1 MAKYTLYK
9 YQQEAVDKLVE
20 CKRMI
25 LGDEMGLGKT
35 LQSIATADRVG
46 AKRIL
51 ILAPKALLY
60 SWKKEIEKF
69 SDSTPCSVIMG
80 TAKQKRD
87 ALSTKARWYITNH
100 ETLLKVLNYPELL
113 KPWDL
118 IVADEFHNYM
128 NRKAIKTKNIKKL
141 KSEYFIGLTGTPI
154 LTKPDQLWSQLNI
167 IDKKHFTSYWQWVEA
182 YCAQKFN
189 PYSQFTPIISGV
201 LNTASYKKMLA
212 PYFIRRTKKE
222 VLTDLPDRI
231 YKTVPLKLNKK
242 QASLYKS
249 MMVDFTVEEGDDFH
263 KAGTILEKIVRLRQI
278 CLDPRILPDIDM
290 KEKGVKT
297 EALLEIIKS
306 TDEQMVIFTSSKV
319 YAKLITS
326 ELFKLKIT
334 KELLTG
340 DTPKKVREGQVER
353 FQSGKSRL
361 FISTIKA
368 GGVGL
373 NLQCASTLIFLD
385 KDYSPA
391 INDQAESRIHRIGQK
406 NVPQI
411 ITLYTEGTVD
421 ELMEKMLAARKDMI
435 DSVITPTALYKELVE
450 E

>member
-1 MAKYTLYK
+1 M
-9 YQQEAVDKLVE
+9 
-20 CKRMI
+20 
-25 LGDEMGLGKT
+25 
-35 LQSIATADRVG
+35 QSIATADRIG

-60 SWKKEIEKF
+60 SWKKEIEQF
-69 SDSTPCSVIMG
+69 SDSTACSVITG

-87 ALSTKARWYITNH
+87 ALNVKARWYITNH
-100 ETLLKVLNYPELL
+100 ETLLKVLDYPQLM
-113 KPWDL
+113 KAWDL

-167 IDKKHFTSYWQWVEA
+167 IDKKHFSSYWQWVEE

-189 PYSQFTPIISGV
+189 PYSKYTPIISGV
-201 LNTASYKKMLA
+201 LSTEAYKKMLA
-212 PYFIRRTKKE
+212 PYFIRRTKGE

-231 YKTVPLKLNKK
+231 YKAVPLKLNKK
-242 QASLYKS
+242 QASLYKT
-249 MMVDFTVEEGDDFH
+249 MFTDFTIEDGDDFH

-278 CLDPRILPDIDM
+278 CLDPRILPEIDT

-297 EALLEIIKS
+297 EALIEIVKS
-306 TDEQMVIFTSSKV
+306 SDEQMVIFTSSKI
-319 YAKLITS
+319 YANLIAY
-326 ELFKLKIT
+326 ELRKLKIT
-334 KELLTG
+334 FELLTG
-340 DTPKKVREGQVER
+340 DTPKKVREGQVDR

-411 ITLYTEGTVD
+411 ITLYAEDTVD
-421 ELMEKMLAARKDMI
+421 ELMEKMLCARKDMI
-435 DSVITPTALYKELVE
+435 DSVITPTALYASLMK
-450 E
+450 